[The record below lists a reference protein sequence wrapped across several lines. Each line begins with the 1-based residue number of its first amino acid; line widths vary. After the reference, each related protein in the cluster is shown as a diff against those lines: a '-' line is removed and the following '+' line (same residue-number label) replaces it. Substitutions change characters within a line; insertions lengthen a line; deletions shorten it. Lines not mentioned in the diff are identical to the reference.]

1 MDRGPGFYSLDGNDL
16 LHAPNF
22 VFDAEFTLLSEE
34 VEEYKSLDVLPIDGW
49 HWFDTIEDA
58 CLFFNIPLPEGE
70 DA

>member
-1 MDRGPGFYSLDGNDL
+1 MTSGFYKYESDNL

-22 VFDAEFTLLSEE
+22 VYNDNFTLLSEE
-34 VEEYKSLDVLPIDGW
+34 VEEYKTLDVLPIDGW